1 MSDLTLKDL
10 IKLEGLEYENLK
22 FRVVRHKMNRKSW
35 EDFDNLIRFDN
46 EMLSAFAGSQERLVY
61 KDADIIPKEE
71 LFFSI
76 TIIPFYTFSPD
87 KMILNKDRID

>member
-22 FRVVRHKMNRKSW
+22 FRVVRHKMNRKGW

-46 EMLSAFAGSQERLVY
+46 EMLSAFAGA
-61 KDADIIPKEE
+61 KKG
-71 LFFSI
+71 LFI
-76 TIIPFYTFSPD
+76 
-87 KMILNKDRID
+87 KMQI